1 MKSSDFAARLRA
13 LRAERGYSK
22 SSFARAVGVTTT
34 CVWNWEEGNTY
45 PRPEALKRIGNTL
58 GTTVGFLETG
68 AAGAGGGAAGGE
80 GHNGEVMIPR
90 SRELSDVITQY
101 RRDIAELSGL
111 PMDRVRIVLDFG
123 N

>member
-1 MKSSDFAARLRA
+1 MKSSDFAARLRS

-68 AAGAGGGAAGGE
+68 AAGAPVLGSDGQPAEA
-80 GHNGEVMIPR
+80 MIPR

-123 N
+123 S